1 MYMHRRISTKGS
13 KSIFVSRPRR
23 FGKSLTIS
31 ALKAFPQ
38 GRRELFEESLAF
50 HVQDRLQES
59 GFSYDGSRPPPEN
72 LGAAIKSLSVAN
84 GGTGVVILIDEYDA
98 PVGHTLDNIEV
109 GEAVRARLSALYSQ
123 MKNRTGDI
131 RIMLMTGVSKFTKL
145 SVFSALNNLV
155 DLPWRSFEWGMLHNF
170 L

>member
-1 MYMHRRISTKGS
+1 MIPIATDTADFPFLRKDGCIYVDKTMYMHRRISTKGY

-31 ALKAFPQ
+31 ALKAFFQ

-72 LGAAIKSLSVAN
+72 LGAAIKSLSAAN
-84 GGTGVVILIDEYDA
+84 GGDT
-98 PVGHTLDNIEV
+98 
-109 GEAVRARLSALYSQ
+109 SQ
-123 MKNRTGDI
+123 FFMRKQR
-131 RIMLMTGVSKFTKL
+131 K
-145 SVFSALNNLV
+145 
-155 DLPWRSFEWGMLHNF
+155 
-170 L
+170 